1 MGQLMA
7 DSPYIPPK
15 DWLGQLSGSA
25 KEARDLIAKDNQIR
39 RNETA
44 KILTVK
50 DIQSGKWDANKVLE
64 TTLNGIKRDITLE
77 DLKVF
82 KQNIKTV
89 QANFSG
95 GMTAQQVI
103 NHSRQIDRERASQQI
118 TMAVPV
124 SATKGKIRFITNA
137 GPDSKVSRHHVTV
150 DFLHFDS
157 QALAANKTS
166 RQAALS
172 IRKLP
177 LKIECDCG
185 RWRFWYKYIATIGS
199 FNAGTS
205 ETGFP
210 KIRNPGLSG
219 VACKHLLRVMKEIDS
234 GGAIIGFLTK
244 QMDKSRAHDENKA
257 QSKFSQK
264 EAENLIKNQSKRTTG
279 HEVKAKEAI
288 RKVADKTPKPK
299 QQKGNT
305 KRISQNKNMKAQEA
319 QFRASIKALNL
330 SDEQTEAIVAAH
342 IAASKRG

>member
-1 MGQLMA
+1 MA
-7 DSPYIPPK
+7 ESPYIPPK

-39 RNETA
+39 RNEVA
-44 KILTVK
+44 KILSVK
-50 DIQSGKWDANKVLE
+50 DIQSGKWDADRTLR
-64 TTLNGIKRDITLE
+64 TTLNGVERDITLE
-77 DLKVF
+77 DLKAF
-82 KQNIKTV
+82 KKNISTV

-103 NHSRQIDRERASQQI
+103 KHSRQIDRERASQQI

-124 SATKGKIRFITNA
+124 SATKGKVRFITNA
-137 GPDSKVSRHHVTV
+137 GPDSKDLRHHVTV
-150 DFLHFDS
+150 NFLHFDS
-157 QALAANKTS
+157 QASAANKTS
-166 RQAALS
+166 RQSALS
-172 IRKLP
+172 LRKLP

-185 RWRFWYKYIATIGS
+185 RWRFWYKYIATIGG
-199 FNAGTS
+199 FNAGTP

-210 KIRNPGLSG
+210 KIRNPKLGG

-244 QMDKSRAHDENKA
+244 QMDKGKAHDENKA

-264 EAENLIKNQSKRTTG
+264 EAEKLIKNQAKRTTG
-279 HEVKAKEAI
+279 HEVKAREVREAI

-319 QFRASIKALNL
+319 QFRASIKPLNL